1 MANIK
6 RISSKLLQTNDQNHK
21 REKVM
26 KQLFLTFL
34 FFGIAASAQ
43 EIISKEFT
51 YNEFLGYVKKYHPL
65 VKNANLNID
74 AAQASLMMARG
85 GFDPKIEVDF
95 SQKQFKDQEYYSILN
110 SSFKIPTW
118 YGVEIKAGFDNN
130 EGIYLNPENKTP
142 NQGLTSLGISVPLGQ
157 GLFINQRMADV
168 RKAKIQV
175 QLSQSERKLQAIVVL
190 YDASLAYFNWK
201 KTFDE
206 FLLYEEYKTNA
217 QIRFK
222 GIRSLIQQGDK
233 PAIDSIEAGI
243 IVKNRLLNLEDAKL
257 KLTKTKLELSNF
269 LWLENNIP
277 LELADEIIPEKQLE
291 FTIQESLKTNDLL
304 NTDFSIT
311 NHPKINALQ
320 SKIDMLN
327 VEKKLKANMLL
338 PKIDVG
344 YSYLSEEPSYFNNY
358 QFEDYKIG
366 LDFYFPLFL
375 RKERGSL
382 KLAKYKVQETEFTL
396 NLEKVQLANKI
407 NAQKTEIESL
417 SKQKELIKGLVLDN
431 LTMLNSEERLFSFG
445 ESSLFLINTR
455 ENNVVSAQ
463 LSKIAL
469 ENRFYISNSELFKI
483 MANPD

>member
-1 MANIK
+1 
-6 RISSKLLQTNDQNHK
+6 
-21 REKVM
+21 M
-26 KQLFLTFL
+26 KQLFLAFL
-34 FFGIAASAQ
+34 FFGFSVNAQ
-43 EIISKEFT
+43 EITSKELT
-51 YNEFLGYVKKYHPL
+51 YTEFLGYVKKYHPL
-65 VKNANLNID
+65 VKNANLEINK
-74 AAQASLMMARG
+74 AQANLMMARG

-95 SQKQFKDQEYYSILN
+95 SKKQFKDREYYSILN

-118 YGVEIKAGFDNN
+118 YGIEIKAGFDNS
-130 EGIYLNPENKTP
+130 EGVYLNPQNTLP
-142 NQGLTSLGISVPLGQ
+142 NQGLTSLGVTVPLGQ

-168 RKAKIQV
+168 RKAKMQM
-175 QLSQSERKLQAIVVL
+175 QLSQAERKLQAIAVL

-201 KTFDE
+201 KNFNE
-206 FLLYEEYKTNA
+206 VQLYEEYKNNA
-217 QIRFK
+217 QIRFN
-222 GIRSLIQQGDK
+222 GIQSLIKQGDK
-233 PAIDSIEAGI
+233 PAIDSVEAGI
-243 IVKNRLLNLEDAKL
+243 IVKNRILNLEDSKL
-257 KLTKTKLELSNF
+257 KLAKAKLELANF

-277 LELADEIIPEKQLE
+277 FEISDELIPETQLE

-344 YSYLSEEPSYFNNY
+344 YSYISEPSYIDNY

-366 LDFYFPLFL
+366 LNFYFPLFL

-382 KLAKYKVQETEFTL
+382 KLAKYKVQESEFIL
-396 NLEKVQLANKI
+396 DLEKVQLTNKI
-407 NAQKTEIESL
+407 NAQKMEIESL
-417 SKQKELIKGLVLDN
+417 LRQKVLIKGLVEDN
-431 LTMLNSEERLFSFG
+431 VIMLNSEERLFSFG

-455 ENNVVSAQ
+455 ENNLVLAQ

>member
-1 MANIK
+1 
-6 RISSKLLQTNDQNHK
+6 
-21 REKVM
+21 M
-26 KQLFLTFL
+26 KQIFLAFL
-34 FFGIAASAQ
+34 FFGLSAGAQ
-43 EIISKEFT
+43 EKISNELTFT
-51 YNEFLGYVKKYHPL
+51 EFLGYVKKYHPL
-65 VKNANLNID
+65 VKNANLEISKS
-74 AAQASLMMARG
+74 QANLMMARG

-95 SQKQFKDQEYYSILN
+95 SEKQFKGSEYYSILN

-118 YGVEIKAGFDNN
+118 YGIEIKAGFDNS
-130 EGIYLNPENKTP
+130 EGVYLNPQNTLP
-142 NQGLTSLGISVPLGQ
+142 NQGLTSLGVTIPLGQ

-168 RKAKIQV
+168 RKAKMQM
-175 QLSQSERKLQAIVVL
+175 QLSQAERKLQAIMVL

-201 KTFDE
+201 KNFNE
-206 FLLYEEYKTNA
+206 VALYQEYNQNA

-222 GIRSLIQQGDK
+222 GIQSLIIQGDK
-233 PAIDSIEAGI
+233 PAIDSVEAGI
-243 IVKNRLLNLEDAKL
+243 IVKNRKLSLEDSNL
-257 KLTKTKLELSNF
+257 KLAKAKLELATF

-277 LELADEIIPEKQLE
+277 LELSDALIPEIQLE

-304 NTDFSIT
+304 NSDFSIT

-327 VEKKLKANMLL
+327 VEQKLKANMLL

-344 YSYLSEEPSYFNNY
+344 YSYISEPSYIDNY

-382 KLAKYKVQETEFTL
+382 KLAKYKVQESEFVL
-396 NLEKVQLANKI
+396 DLEKVQLTNKI
-407 NAQKTEIESL
+407 NAQKLEIKSL
-417 SKQKELIKGLVLDN
+417 LKQQQLIKELVQDN

-445 ESSLFLINTR
+445 ESSLFLINIR
-455 ENNVVSAQ
+455 ENNLVTSQ

-469 ENRFYISNSELFKI
+469 ENRFYISNSDLFKI

>member
-1 MANIK
+1 
-6 RISSKLLQTNDQNHK
+6 
-21 REKVM
+21 M
-26 KQLFLTFL
+26 KHVFLAFL
-34 FFGIAASAQ
+34 FFGFAVTAQ
-43 EIISKEFT
+43 NSPSKEFT
-51 YNEFLGYVKKYHPL
+51 YTEFLGYVKKYHPL
-65 VKNANLNID
+65 VKTANLEISKS
-74 AAQASLMMARG
+74 QANLMMARG

-95 SQKQFKDQEYYSILN
+95 SQKQFKDKEYYSILN

-118 YGVEIKAGFDNN
+118 YGIEIKAGFDNN
-130 EGIYLNPENKTP
+130 EGIYLNPENTVP
-142 NQGLTSLGISVPLGQ
+142 NQGLTSLGITVPLGQ

-168 RKAKIQV
+168 RKAKMQM
-175 QLSQSERKLQAIVVL
+175 QLSQAERKLQAIAIL

-201 KTFDE
+201 RNFNE
-206 FLLYEEYKTNA
+206 VQLYEEYNSNA

-222 GIRSLIQQGDK
+222 GIQALIQQGDK
-233 PAIDSIEAGI
+233 PSIDSVEAGI
-243 IVKNRLLNLEDAKL
+243 IVKNRILNLEDSEL
-257 KLTKTKLELSNF
+257 KLAKAKLELSNF

-277 LELADEIIPEKQLE
+277 LELSDELIPEIQLE

-304 NTDFSIT
+304 NSDFSVT

-344 YSYLSEEPSYFNNY
+344 YSYISEPSYIDNY
-358 QFEDYKIG
+358 QFQDYKIG

-382 KLAKYKVQETEFTL
+382 KLAKFKVQETEFAL
-396 NLEKVQLANKI
+396 DLEKVQLTNKI
-407 NAQKTEIESL
+407 NAQKMEIESL
-417 SKQKELIKGLVLDN
+417 LRQKELIKGLVQDN

-455 ENNVVSAQ
+455 ENNLVIAR
-463 LSKIAL
+463 LSQIAL

>member
-1 MANIK
+1 MENFK
-6 RISSKLLQTNDQNHK
+6 RISSKLLQANNKNHK
-21 REKVM
+21 RKEIM
-26 KQLFLTFL
+26 KQVFLAFL
-34 FFGIAASAQ
+34 FFGFSATAQ
-43 EIISKEFT
+43 VNLSKELT
-51 YNEFLGYVKKYHPL
+51 YTEFLGYVKKYHPL
-65 VKNANLNID
+65 VKNANLEVNK
-74 AAQASLMMARG
+74 AQANLMMARG

-118 YGVEIKAGFDNN
+118 YGIEIKAGFDNN

-142 NQGLTSLGISVPLGQ
+142 SQGLTSLGISVPLGQ

-168 RKAKIQV
+168 QKAKM
-175 QLSQSERKLQAIVVL
+175 QLKLSESERKLQAIGVL

-201 KTFDE
+201 KNFDE
-206 FLLYEEYKTNA
+206 LKLYEEYNSNA

-222 GIRSLIQQGDK
+222 GIQTLINQGDK

-257 KLTKTKLELSNF
+257 KLTKAKLELSNF
-269 LWLENNIP
+269 MWLENNIP
-277 LELADEIIPEKQLE
+277 LEISDELFPEINLE

-304 NTDFSIT
+304 NADLSIT
-311 NHPKINALQ
+311 DHPKINALQ
-320 SKIDMLN
+320 SKIDILN

-344 YSYLSEEPSYFNNY
+344 YSYLSEPSYFDNY
-358 QFEDYKIG
+358 QFQDYKIG

-382 KLAKYKVQETEFTL
+382 KLAKYKIQETEFAL
-396 NLEKVQLANKI
+396 DMERVQLSNKI
-407 NAQKTEIESL
+407 IAQKTEIESL
-417 SKQKELIKGLVLDN
+417 IKQKEIIKGLVKDN
-431 LTMLNSEERLFSFG
+431 FIMLNSEERLFSFG

-455 ENNVVSAQ
+455 ENNLVSAQ
-463 LSKIAL
+463 LSKIVL

>member
-1 MANIK
+1 
-6 RISSKLLQTNDQNHK
+6 
-21 REKVM
+21 M
-26 KQLFLTFL
+26 KHVFLAFL
-34 FFGIAASAQ
+34 FFGFSATAQ
-43 EIISKEFT
+43 VSLSKELT
-51 YNEFLGYVKKYHPL
+51 YPEFLGFVKKYHPL
-65 VKNANLNID
+65 VKNANLEVSK
-74 AAQASLMMARG
+74 AQANLMMARG

-118 YGVEIKAGFDNN
+118 YGIEIKAGFDNN
-130 EGIYLNPENKTP
+130 EGIYLNPENKAP
-142 NQGLTSLGISVPLGQ
+142 SQGLSSLGISVPLGQ

-168 RKAKIQV
+168 QKAKM
-175 QLSQSERKLQAIVVL
+175 QLKLSEFERKLQAIEVL

-201 KTFDE
+201 KTYDE
-206 FLLYEEYKTNA
+206 VKLYQEYKTNA
-217 QIRFK
+217 EIRFK
-222 GIRSLIQQGDK
+222 GIQNLISQGDK
-233 PAIDSIEAGI
+233 PVIDSIEAGI
-243 IVKNRLLNLEDAKL
+243 IVKNRMLNLEDAKL
-257 KLTKTKLELSNF
+257 KLTKAKLELSNF
-269 LWLENNIP
+269 MWLENNIP
-277 LELADEIIPEKQLE
+277 LEISDELFPEINLE

-311 NHPKINALQ
+311 NHPKINTLQ
-320 SKIDMLN
+320 SKIDILN
-327 VEKKLKANMLL
+327 VEKRLKANMLL

-344 YSYLSEEPSYFNNY
+344 YSYLSEPGYFNNY

-382 KLAKYKVQETEFTL
+382 KLAKYKIQETEFTL
-396 NLEKVQLANKI
+396 DLERVQLSNKI
-407 NAQKTEIESL
+407 SAQKTEIESL
-417 SKQKELIKGLVLDN
+417 IKQKEIIKGLVKDN
-431 LTMLNSEERLFSFG
+431 VTMLNSEEKLFSFG